1 MKRPAAPAG
10 GSTKALAQVPHDLPA
25 RADSL
30 SMNRRP
36 ATTLFPMLRF
46 ALVWACV
53 VCLGP
58 IAAVPAAVHA
68 AVQKKRVVHR
78 ALGSRAALLK
88 TTAQTKAEVPKA
100 PPKPAAVQAP
110 VIAGGP
116 WTEPTFADSTL
127 GDHVDGEDLNVRRA
141 AVEALGPY
149 NGSVV
154 AVDPASGRVLT
165 MVNQKIATGSGFQP
179 CSTIKVSVAL
189 AGLSEK
195 VIQPATKLRVPGM
208 RMDLTYALAHSNNYY
223 FATLGQKLGF
233 EKVSYYAHLY

>member
-1 MKRPAAPAG
+1 
-10 GSTKALAQVPHDLPA
+10 
-25 RADSL
+25 
-30 SMNRRP
+30 
-36 ATTLFPMLRF
+36 MLRF

-53 VCLGP
+53 VCLGWS
-58 IAAVPAAVHA
+58 

-78 ALGSRAALLK
+78 AAGSRAVVVK
-88 TTAQTKAEVPKA
+88 TAAQTRAAIPKA
-100 PPKPAAVQAP
+100 QPKPAAVQAP

-116 WTEPTFADSTL
+116 WTEPTFADSTE

-154 AVDPASGRVLT
+154 AVDAASGRVLT

-195 VIQPATKLRVPGM
+195 VISRPPNCAFPVCAWT
-208 RMDLTYALAHSNNYY
+208 
-223 FATLGQKLGF
+223 
-233 EKVSYYAHLY
+233 

>member
-53 VCLGP
+53 VCLGSM
-58 IAAVPAAVHA
+58 AAVPAAVHA
-68 AVQKKRVVHR
+68 AVPKKRVVHR
-78 ALGSRAALLK
+78 ASGNRAVLVKAA
-88 TTAQTKAEVPKA
+88 AQTKAAIPKA
-100 PPKPAAVQAP
+100 QPKPAAVQAA

-116 WTEPTFADSTL
+116 WTEPTFADSTV

-149 NGSVV
+149 NGAVV
-154 AVDPASGRVLT
+154 AVRSA
-165 MVNQKIATGSGFQP
+165 
-179 CSTIKVSVAL
+179 
-189 AGLSEK
+189 
-195 VIQPATKLRVPGM
+195 
-208 RMDLTYALAHSNNYY
+208 
-223 FATLGQKLGF
+223 
-233 EKVSYYAHLY
+233 